1 MVPSEGGS
9 MSRQA
14 MSPVNEQTKELG
26 TMVSRVA
33 AMSGTVRESL
43 TGRKSLTGGDLVKEA
58 NDLIEEIAFTLA
70 REDEEMFGEPIES
83 RRPVFRYQGILTH
96 LQIVAATMASLVD
109 EQQKRFR
116 DGISLSGNA
125 LDHTD
130 LLFTHQEMILCTL
143 KEAIRSGDRAHLR
156 AVCRACQEL
165 THFCRQWA
173 AEHERRRA
181 SDPGASL
188 FLKTLELLH
197 ELVRHEREIVKLL
210 VRWQCTASDQ
220 SPLPR

>member
-1 MVPSEGGS
+1 

-33 AMSGTVRESL
+33 AISGTVRETL
-43 TGRKSLTGGDLVKEA
+43 AGRKTLTGGDLVQEA
-58 NDLIEEIAFTLA
+58 NNVIEEIAFTLA

-109 EQQKRFR
+109 EQQKRLR

-125 LDHTD
+125 QDHAD

-165 THFCRQWA
+165 THFSRQWA
-173 AEHERRRA
+173 AEQERLN
-181 SDPGASL
+181 SEPGSSL

-197 ELVRHEREIVKLL
+197 ELLYHEREIVKLL
-210 VRWQCTASDQ
+210 VRWQLKGA
-220 SPLPR
+220 